1 MSFEIIGKLHK
12 VFEVQAKSDR
22 FQTREFV
29 ITTEGQY
36 PQFIKFQLTQDR
48 CELISNYEE
57 GKDIKVYFDLRGRE
71 WQDKF
76 FTNLNAWKVES
87 AAAANTGAE
96 STAIPQAVGEGE
108 APEMGGFPQS
118 KDAVPAANNDL
129 DDLPF

>member
-12 VFEVQAKSDR
+12 VFEVQAKSER

-29 ITTEGQY
+29 ISTDGQY

-48 CELISNYEE
+48 CELIANYEE

-71 WQDKF
+71 WQDKY
-76 FTNLNAWKVES
+76 FTNLNAWKIE
-87 AAAANTGAE
+87 AAQADNANTGAD
-96 STAIPQAVGEGE
+96 SIPQAVGEP
-108 APEMGGFPQS
+108 PEMGGFTTA
-118 KDAVPAANNDL
+118 KDAVPANNDL

>member
-48 CELISNYEE
+48 CELISNFEE
-57 GKDIKVYFDLRGRE
+57 GKDIKVHFDLRGRE
-71 WQDKF
+71 WQEKF
-76 FTNLNAWKVES
+76 FTNLNAWKLES
-87 AAAANTGAE
+87 VAAENVAAE
-96 STAIPQAVGEGE
+96 DSSIPQAVGEP
-108 APEMGGFPQS
+108 PEMGNFPTA
-118 KDAVPAANNDL
+118 KDSVPANNEL